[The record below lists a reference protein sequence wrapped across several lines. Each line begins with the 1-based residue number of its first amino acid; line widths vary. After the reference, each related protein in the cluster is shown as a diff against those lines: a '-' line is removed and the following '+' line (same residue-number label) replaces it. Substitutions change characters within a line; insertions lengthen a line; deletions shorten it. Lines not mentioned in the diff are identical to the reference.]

1 MQKDWVGWS
10 TKLQEKVDLGVGGPE
25 FQRFAVEKVSG
36 SVFSSLDFTLNSFSS
51 CRWQSGGTSPST
63 GWLPLPSFSWF
74 TTNISSKIQ
83 RFSFVE
89 SSPSWDL
96 RRTRSACL
104 AWPDAG
110 LGDFRVFLCFYFS
123 VRFEKFLR
131 KSTPLKKAV
140 FWEST
145 AAKVKLM
152 FTCFL
157 TDFSISIILGQN
169 ISWFWFWRPSVK
181 VRTEMDIVQKML
193 VEADHPRL
201 PIHLYSL
208 IWLWNYCT
216 KKYKWK
222 WWKFVQLQNLT
233 SSQMRA

>member
-1 MQKDWVGWS
+1 MQGMQVAAGAAFR
-10 TKLQEKVDLGVGGPE
+10 T
-25 FQRFAVEKVSG
+25 
-36 SVFSSLDFTLNSFSS
+36 SLCYRVRHDTD
-51 CRWQSGGTSPST
+51 C
-63 GWLPLPSFSWF
+63 
-74 TTNISSKIQ
+74 IQ

-96 RRTRSACL
+96 RRTRSDFL

-110 LGDFRVFLCFYFS
+110 LGDFRGFLCFYFS

-157 TDFSISIILGQN
+157 TDFGISINL
-169 ISWFWFWRPSVK
+169 R
-181 VRTEMDIVQKML
+181 QK
-193 VEADHPRL
+193 
-201 PIHLYSL
+201 
-208 IWLWNYCT
+208 
-216 KKYKWK
+216 
-222 WWKFVQLQNLT
+222 T
-233 SSQMRA
+233 S